1 MRDWTLGAGA
11 PLAMTLAA
19 DFRLSAPDYTN
30 DHIWELELGGG
41 DPPALALRS
50 TYGLRARSMRIF
62 PRFTAQN
69 QTVMDPAGFA
79 VPPQLRHF
87 YPNFL
92 VFEYSPFPDVPITA
106 EYWAPTSQTVAGRFT
121 VTNRTLSTFSLTL
134 ELCGQI
140 VPFTG
145 KSFAPSS
152 MQSVIVLV
160 GRSEGLVPVIF
171 MTGGPQPGPG
181 PYPSLTLDLVLAE
194 GETRQ
199 ITWVQAALGDPE
211 SSFELARHTAARSW
225 DAERAKI
232 ELVNAAQTI
241 EVYTGDPDWD
251 AAFALAQT
259 SALSLF
265 FNPTRGQVPFPSFV
279 LARQPDHGHSPL
291 FDGSDYSTLWN
302 GQPPLESYY
311 LAGLLPGA
319 PELAAGLLRNFLA
332 IQTAEGKIDGKPGLA
347 GQRGRWLAAPFLAS
361 LAWQVYRSGGEE
373 AILAESFPALL
384 AFYHQ
389 WFGQEQDRDQDGF
402 PEWDHPLQS
411 GFEDNLAFTVWQTGG
426 QGADISFSESP
437 ALAAALCQENK
448 VLSRMAARLG
458 QEDQQKQLEEQARSL
473 GSLVET
479 CWDEQAAFYHC
490 RDRESHFSPAGMNLA
505 EQVGSGKLGIR
516 QSFERPLR
524 ILVRIEFEGQ
534 AVRRPEII
542 LKGRGGKS
550 VQSEQLARMDFQWGT
565 DRAVATSRSLYTSL
579 SSIAVEGLEKLDRV
593 IVQVMD
599 FSGEDHTLFLPLW
612 AEIPDARRAQE
623 LVSGSLSAPDRFG
636 RRFGIPAYPSVLDPQ
651 ANSACMAVHLP
662 WNQLIGEGLLAYGMR
677 QEAAQL
683 TMRLMDAVVLNLR
696 QQHAFARTYHAE
708 TGAGIGE
715 RNSLEG
721 LAPLGLF
728 LKVLG
733 VQIRSPICVLVSGK
747 NPFPWPVTVKYR
759 GLTVTRQVDRT
770 EIVFPDGR
778 SHSLN
783 DPTEAVVSVE

>member
-1 MRDWTLGAGA
+1 MRDWILGAGA
-11 PLAMTLAA
+11 PLALTLAA
-19 DFRLSAPDYTN
+19 DFRLSAPDYTD

-62 PRFTAQN
+62 PRFTAKN

-79 VPPQLRHF
+79 APPQLRRF

-92 VFEYSPFPDVPITA
+92 VFECSPFPDVPVIV
-106 EYWAPTSQTVAGRFT
+106 EYWVPTSQTIAGRFT
-121 VTNRTLSTFSLTL
+121 VTNHTLSTFSFAL
-134 ELCGQI
+134 ELCGQL

-145 KSFAPSS
+145 KSFAPAS
-152 MQSVIVLV
+152 MQSVIVLA

-181 PYPSLTLDLVLAE
+181 PYPSLTLDLILAE

-199 ITWVQAALGDPE
+199 ITWVQAALGDPDN
-211 SSFELARHTAARSW
+211 SFELARHTAARPW

-232 ELVNAAQTI
+232 ERVNAAQTV

-265 FNPTRGQVPFPSFV
+265 FNPTRGQVPYPSFV

-291 FDGSDYSTLWN
+291 FDGSDYSSLWS
-302 GQPPLESYY
+302 GQSPLESYY
-311 LAGLLPGA
+311 LASLLPGA
-319 PELAAGLLRNFLA
+319 PELAGGLLRNFLA
-332 IQTAEGKIDGKPGLA
+332 VQTAAGGIDGKPGLA

-361 LAWQVYRSGGEE
+361 LAWQAYRTGAPE
-373 AILAESFPALL
+373 AILAESFPGLM
-384 AFYHQ
+384 AFYRQ
-389 WFGQEQDRDQDGF
+389 WFGPERDRDQDGF

-411 GFEDNLAFTVWQTGG
+411 SFEDNLAFTVWQTGG

-437 ALAAALCQENK
+437 ALASALCQEGK

-458 QEDQQKQLEEQARSL
+458 KEDQQKQLEEQTRRLA
-473 GSLVET
+473 GLVEA
-479 CWDEQAAFYHC
+479 CWDEPAAFYHC
-490 RDRESHFSPAGMNLA
+490 RDRESHSSPMGMDIA
-505 EQVGSGKLGIR
+505 EHAGSGKFGIR
-516 QSFERPLR
+516 RSFERPLR
-524 ILVRIEFEGQ
+524 LLVRIEFEGQ
-534 AVRRPEII
+534 AVRRPEVI
-542 LKGRGGKS
+542 LKGRRGKT

-565 DRAVATSRSLYTSL
+565 DRAVATTRGLYSGL
-579 SSIAVEGLEKLDRV
+579 SSIAVAGLEKLDRV

-599 FSGEDHTLFLPLW
+599 FSREDHTLFLPLW
-612 AEIPDARRAQE
+612 AEIPDASRARE
-623 LVSGSLSAPDRFG
+623 LVRHSLLAADRFG
-636 RRFGIPAYPSVLDPQ
+636 RRFGIPAYPSVPDPG
-651 ANSACMAVHLP
+651 ADSVCMAVHLP
-662 WNQLIGEGLLAYGMR
+662 WNQFIGEGLLAYGLR

-683 TMRLMDAVVLNLR
+683 IMRLMDAILLNLR
-696 QQHAFARTYHAE
+696 EQHAFARTYHAE
-708 TGAGIGE
+708 TGAGSGE
-715 RNSLEG
+715 RNSLQG

-733 VQIRSPICVLVSGK
+733 VEIRSPVCVLLSGK

-759 GLTVTRQVDRT
+759 GLTVTRQVDST
-770 EIVFPDGR
+770 EIVFPDGG
-778 SHSLN
+778 SYSLN